1 MKRNIN
7 MKRIAIYFFALLL
20 VLCSASCE
28 KMRYQGHFLDEAKK
42 IDSIGLFNYGE
53 ANLVYQGHKDGGVAY
68 FAVGLYPRLCEP
80 GEQEEMWSYY
90 NDNGYYGKHQTG
102 VKYYYRNDYVGS
114 FYIYD
119 CRFVS
124 IDITALDAFNQ
135 HHPENSSL
143 NDICWYSFPNHR
155 TKQWIAGGYKG
166 NIPASS
172 DCDVNIG
179 RVTSVKPDDMELFNA
194 QGKYGY
200 IPFKFYLDELP
211 DASSVRIRIDIK
223 DALGHTFTTE
233 GILHK

>member
-1 MKRNIN
+1 
-7 MKRIAIYFFALLL
+7 MKRIAIYFFMLLL

-102 VKYYYRNDYVGS
+102 VNVFDRSRYVGS

-119 CRFVS
+119 CRFKV
-124 IDITALDAFNQ
+124 
-135 HHPENSSL
+135 
-143 NDICWYSFPNHR
+143 
-155 TKQWIAGGYKG
+155 